1 VLSIES
7 VFKDFHCIYKAAITH
22 RDNHIDRIEVFLAFE
37 ASGQICFVIGSRM
50 KIVTQGATEP
60 DSFAVLFHLKVQQI
74 DNDFINGDIIAQHP
88 EKIIRVI
95 L

>member
-1 VLSIES
+1 
-7 VFKDFHCIYKAAITH
+7 
-22 RDNHIDRIEVFLAFE
+22 
-37 ASGQICFVIGSRM
+37 M

>member
-22 RDNHIDRIEVFLAFE
+22 GDNHIDRIEVFLAVE

-50 KIVTQGATEP
+50 EIVAQGATEP
-60 DSFAVLFHLKVQQI
+60 DCFAVLLHLMVQQI

>member
-1 VLSIES
+1 MLSIES

-37 ASGQICFVIGSRM
+37 ASGQIFFVIGSRM